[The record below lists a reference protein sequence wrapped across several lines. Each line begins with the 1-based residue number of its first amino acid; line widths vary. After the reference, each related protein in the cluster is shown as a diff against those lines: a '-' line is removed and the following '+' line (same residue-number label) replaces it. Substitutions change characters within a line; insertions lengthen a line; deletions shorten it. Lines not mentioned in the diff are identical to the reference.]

1 MVDYCFYEKPTTSPV
16 TVRKESALEE
26 NSKVQI
32 LSNNLI
38 RMYYN
43 TREESSTEVKT
54 RIIDDYARKL
64 FTSGY
69 KLDQIRRI
77 VLGGIRGYEGKL
89 RKARELG
96 RKAVHRSA
104 KESLGGRLRRKLLG
118 KSTWFKGRR
127 KDQGGNTREE
137 EDTEGGGPN
146 EQPVVEDSAQDL
158 EVRTVLFVEQTPQ
171 GELAKRLRRRIMELQ
186 KVLGFN
192 IKVVERAGSTMRSK
206 FPLNTL

>member
-1 MVDYCFYEKPTTSPV
+1 MVLGTMKGLYGFLEFTTETEEDFADSWLPTLDTKLRVMPNNQVDYCFYEKPTTSPV

-54 RIIDDYARKL
+54 KIIDDYARKL
-64 FTSGY
+64 LTSGY

-89 RKARELG
+89 RRSRELG
-96 RKAVHRSA
+96 RKSLHKSA
-104 KESLGGRLRRKLLG
+104 KESQGARHRGKLLG

-127 KDQGGNTREE
+127 KNKGEGVTVKEGLG
-137 EDTEGGGPN
+137 EGGSLPSLKG
-146 EQPVVEDSAQDL
+146 
-158 EVRTVLFVEQTPQ
+158 
-171 GELAKRLRRRIMELQ
+171 RRR
-186 KVLGFN
+186 N
-192 IKVVERAGSTMRSK
+192 WAWR
-206 FPLNTL
+206 